1 MTAAPVIKPYD
12 IAEHLHRY
20 TAWAASRAASTKT
33 CRFDVSTGKTIIE
46 ATGLHLLL
54 AGPQLL
60 PSPEHIDAQ
69 HKIWRETAIEAA
81 RNKGLVGF
89 GHGIA
94 AKLINVYLK
103 GAFVCAG
110 QELHPHV
117 QALHPP
123 IDKLLLDE
131 LYDQDV
137 GGLRAVW
144 AQARKQRWSKFDAE
158 QYQAVINGIREVLT
172 GRPLWHV
179 EAYWRGYQ

>member
-1 MTAAPVIKPYD
+1 MNAPTLIKPYD

-60 PSPEHIDAQ
+60 PSPENIDAQ

-89 GHGIA
+89 GHGVA

-117 QALHPP
+117 QALHPLSTSFCWMSST
-123 IDKLLLDE
+123 IKML
-131 LYDQDV
+131 
-137 GGLRAVW
+137 AVYGQSGHKHESN
-144 AQARKQRWSKFDAE
+144 A
-158 QYQAVINGIREVLT
+158 
-172 GRPLWHV
+172 GRSSMPSSIKP
-179 EAYWRGYQ
+179 

>member
-1 MTAAPVIKPYD
+1 MNAPTVIKPYD
-12 IAEHLHRY
+12 IAEHRHRY

-33 CRFDVSTGKTIIE
+33 CRFDVSTGKAIIE

-60 PSPEHIDAQ
+60 PPPERIDTQ

-81 RNKGLVGF
+81 NNKGLVGF
-89 GHGIA
+89 GHGVA

-103 GAFVCAG
+103 GTFVCAG
-110 QELHPHV
+110 HELHPNV

-131 LYDQDV
+131 LYDHNV
-137 GGLRAVW
+137 GGLRAIW
-144 AQARKQRWSKFDAE
+144 AQARKQRWSKLDTE
-158 QYQAVINGIREVLT
+158 QYQAVINGIRGVLT
-172 GRPLWHV
+172 ERPLWHV